1 MDKDLEITYKQLKD
15 FVEKIHRFD
24 DKDIIPFSF
33 LTTALYPKAYLN
45 FEKQLGDTY
54 HKGFM
59 DGYLE
64 GKKLQ
69 NES

>member
-33 LTTALYPKAYLN
+33 LVTALYPKAHLN

-64 GKKLQ
+64 GKKLGDG
-69 NES
+69 N